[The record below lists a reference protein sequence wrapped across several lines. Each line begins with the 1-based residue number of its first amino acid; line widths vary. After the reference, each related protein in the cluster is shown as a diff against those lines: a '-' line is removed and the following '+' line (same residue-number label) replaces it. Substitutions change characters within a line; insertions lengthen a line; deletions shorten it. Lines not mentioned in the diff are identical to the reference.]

1 MKGHFPQNFL
11 LERES
16 ILYSDVNKV
25 SLYYGEHAEDTLGEN
40 TLAGKK

>member
-1 MKGHFPQNFL
+1 MKGHVPPNFL

-16 ILYSDVNKV
+16 MPHSDVNKV

-40 TLAGKK
+40 TLAGNK